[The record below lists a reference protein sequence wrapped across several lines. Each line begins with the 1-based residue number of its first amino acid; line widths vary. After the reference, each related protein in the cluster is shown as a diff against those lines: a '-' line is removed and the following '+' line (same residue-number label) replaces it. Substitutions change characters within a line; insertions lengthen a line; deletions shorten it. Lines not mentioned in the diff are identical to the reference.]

1 MSNSWPHPWG
11 SALRAAC
18 MGHLSWAEVNKV
30 CSSLAVRVISGLTLR
45 QRLLSRSLHLAR
57 CASSR
62 PTVSLPYYCGS
73 CCLLAASPAL
83 CFVLFGC
90 FIFGYPCRSSGPCA
104 LTTVEI
110 LVNPSAWWRL
120 RLAGSLLMIYCFTAP
135 TYKVSRTLAQGIFG
149 THSHGYSRNTN
160 WPFTA

>member
-45 QRLLSRSLHLAR
+45 QRLLSLSLHLAR

-62 PTVSLPYYCGS
+62 PTVRLPYYCGS

-83 CFVLFGC
+83 CLVLFGC
-90 FIFGYPCRSSGPCA
+90 FFFGCACRLSGVCT
-104 LTTVEI
+104 LITVG
-110 LVNPSAWWRL
+110 LSVDPSCW
-120 RLAGSLLMIYCFTAP
+120 GDFC
-135 TYKVSRTLAQGIFG
+135 
-149 THSHGYSRNTN
+149 
-160 WPFTA
+160 

>member
-1 MSNSWPHPWG
+1 MHQW
-11 SALRAAC
+11 SAEGRSPFPTVVAK
-18 MGHLSWAEVNKV
+18 G
-30 CSSLAVRVISGLTLR
+30 CSSLGVRVISGLTLR
-45 QRLLSRSLHLAR
+45 QRLLSLSLHLAR

-62 PTVSLPYYCGS
+62 PTVRLPYYCGS

-83 CFVLFGC
+83 CLVLFGC